1 MFPVLHY
8 ITIVNFRPLL
18 LNDQTFWGPLLTE
31 EISTFC
37 YFWYSWLVLILQY
50 HFKEFNNFMES
61 NSNLTRLVLL
71 LEHAFTIL
79 RFTIDNKFGY
89 TLSDRKPILWS
100 QFSEAYS
107 VASLRCRANGY
118 ITWYW
123 NTKHWHGVRCISMH
137 QETNNLTL
145 LIEMCSLSAWG
156 KTTQLVC
163 YAE

>member
-8 ITIVNFRPLL
+8 ITIVNFIPLL

-107 VASLRCRANGY
+107 VASLRCRANRY
-118 ITWYW
+118 NLVLKQQNTDTMLDAFLCTRKRTTSHYW
-123 NTKHWHGVRCISMH
+123 LKCVRF
-137 QETNNLTL
+137 QRE
-145 LIEMCSLSAWG
+145 G
-156 KTTQLVC
+156 KQHS
-163 YAE
+163 